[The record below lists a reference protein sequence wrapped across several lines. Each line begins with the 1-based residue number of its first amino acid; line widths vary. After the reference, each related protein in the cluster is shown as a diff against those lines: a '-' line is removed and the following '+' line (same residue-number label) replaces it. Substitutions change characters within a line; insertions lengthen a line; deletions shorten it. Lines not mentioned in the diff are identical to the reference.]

1 MNNKKKFDNFL
12 ESLKGNDQDKLIESI
27 EKGFQVCFES
37 KNFNMKS
44 VMNKASKLSK
54 KDVQK
59 ADAEKKTKQLLDEEK
74 KEIGEMKKKLS
85 AEDFDKWLYN
95 YD

>member
-1 MNNKKKFDNFL
+1 
-12 ESLKGNDQDKLIESI
+12 
-27 EKGFQVCFES
+27 
-37 KNFNMKS
+37 
-44 VMNKASKLSK
+44 MNKASKLSK

-59 ADAEKKTKQLLDEEK
+59 ADAEKKTKQLLDDEK